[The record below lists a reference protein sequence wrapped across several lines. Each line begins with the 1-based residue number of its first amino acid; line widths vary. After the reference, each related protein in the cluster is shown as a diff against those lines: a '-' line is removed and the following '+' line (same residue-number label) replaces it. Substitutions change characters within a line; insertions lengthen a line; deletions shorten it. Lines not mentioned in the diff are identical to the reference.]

1 MCNQSRYFHRVR
13 NVCYDIIDVV
23 KKECDAM
30 FLGVPIWKI
39 IVDAYFVWVLVVF
52 LVKFLLSNKRMLSIA
67 SSFLLVY
74 ILALIANYFDL
85 LISSK
90 VLAYLAEWLP
100 ILMIVI
106 MAPDIRRSL
115 EFVWKADSRNENVVM
130 GSERTKQAIVDA
142 AMYLSN
148 QQIGALMT
156 IEKHNTLDQYA
167 ERAIMMNSE
176 VSKEVLINIFTPN
189 TPLHDG
195 AVIIR
200 GDTIL
205 CAAAYFVLSDN
216 QNFEKTTGSRHRAG
230 LGISEITDSLTIIV
244 SEETG
249 SVSIAVEGIMLK
261 INDRDKLM
269 EYINM
274 FMK

>member
-1 MCNQSRYFHRVR
+1 MIF
-13 NVCYDIIDVV
+13 
-23 KKECDAM
+23 
-30 FLGVPIWKI
+30 GVPIWKV

-67 SSFLLVY
+67 SSFVLIYV
-74 ILALIANYFDL
+74 LALIANYFDL
-85 LISSK
+85 LISSR
-90 VLAYLAEWLP
+90 VLSYLTEWLP
-100 ILMIVI
+100 ILIIVI

-142 AMYLSN
+142 AMYLSS

-205 CAAAYFVLSDN
+205 CAGAYFVLSDN
-216 QNFEKTTGSRHRAG
+216 TNFEKTTGSRHRAG

>member
-1 MCNQSRYFHRVR
+1 MI
-13 NVCYDIIDVV
+13 YDIIRIV
-23 KKECDAM
+23 KKGALM
-30 FLGVPIWKI
+30 GMLFGIPIWKMIVDLYILWI
-39 IVDAYFVWVLVVF
+39 IVFF

-67 SSFLLVY
+67 MSFLFIY
-74 ILALIANYFDL
+74 ILSYIANYFEF
-85 LISSK
+85 LITAPILS
-90 VLAYLAEWLP
+90 YMAEWMP
-100 ILMIVI
+100 ILLIVI

-115 EFVWKADSRNENVVM
+115 EIVWKSDARTDNIVM
-130 GSERTKQAIVDA
+130 GSEKTKQAIVDA
-142 AMYLSN
+142 AMFLSS

-167 ERAIMMNSE
+167 ERAIVMNSE

-200 GDTIL
+200 GDQIL
-205 CAAAYFVLSDN
+205 CAGAYFVLSDN
-216 QNFEKTTGSRHRAG
+216 QNFDKTMGSRHRAG

-261 INDRDKLM
+261 LNDRDKLM

>member
-1 MCNQSRYFHRVR
+1 MLFN
-13 NVCYDIIDVV
+13 
-23 KKECDAM
+23 E
-30 FLGVPIWKI
+30 PIWKVL
-39 IVDAYFVWVLVVF
+39 VDAYIVWVLVFF
-52 LVKFLLSNKRMLSIA
+52 LVKFLVSNKRMLSIA
-67 SSFLLVY
+67 ISFLFVY
-74 ILALIANYFDL
+74 VLAYVANQVDL
-85 LISSK
+85 LISTP
-90 VLAYLAEWLP
+90 VLIYLAEWMP
-100 ILMIVI
+100 ILMIII

-115 EFVWKADSRNENVVM
+115 EIVWKGDSRSEVVVM
-130 GSERTKQAIVDA
+130 GSQRTKEAIVDA
-142 AMYLSN
+142 AMYLST
-148 QQIGALMT
+148 QKIGALMT

-200 GDTIL
+200 GDLIL
-205 CAAAYFVLSDN
+205 CAGAYFVLSDN
-216 QNFEKTTGSRHRAG
+216 QNFDKTMGSRHRAG
-230 LGISEITDSLTIIV
+230 LGISEITDSLTVIV

-249 SVSIAVEGIMLK
+249 NVSISVEGIMLK

>member
-1 MCNQSRYFHRVR
+1 MLFG
-13 NVCYDIIDVV
+13 I
-23 KKECDAM
+23 
-30 FLGVPIWKI
+30 PIWKI

-67 SSFLLVY
+67 SSFILVY
-74 ILALIANYFDL
+74 VLALIANYFDL
-85 LISSK
+85 LISAK

-142 AMYLSN
+142 AMYLSS
-148 QQIGALMT
+148 QSIGALMT

-200 GDTIL
+200 GDSIL
-205 CAAAYFVLSDN
+205 CAGAYFVLSDN

-249 SVSIAVEGIMLK
+249 NVSIAVEGIMLK

>member
-1 MCNQSRYFHRVR
+1 MIF
-13 NVCYDIIDVV
+13 
-23 KKECDAM
+23 
-30 FLGVPIWKI
+30 GVPIWKV

-67 SSFLLVY
+67 SSFVLIY

-85 LISSK
+85 LISSRI
-90 VLAYLAEWLP
+90 LSYLTEWLP
-100 ILMIVI
+100 ILIIVI

-142 AMYLSN
+142 AMYLSS

-205 CAAAYFVLSDN
+205 CAGAYFVLSDN
-216 QNFEKTTGSRHRAG
+216 TNFEKTTGSRHRAG

>member
-1 MCNQSRYFHRVR
+1 MIYN
-13 NVCYDIIDVV
+13 I
-23 KKECDAM
+23 
-30 FLGVPIWKI
+30 PIWKF
-39 IVDAYFVWVLVVF
+39 IVDLYIVWVLVFF

-67 SSFLLVY
+67 TSFLFVY
-74 ILALIANYFDL
+74 LLSYVANLFEFP
-85 LISSK
+85 ITS
-90 VLAYLAEWLP
+90 P
-100 ILMIVI
+100 ILTYVVEWMPILIIVI

-115 EFVWKADSRNENVVM
+115 EMVWKADTRNELVVM
-130 GSERTKQAIVDA
+130 GSEKTKQAIVDA
-142 AMYLSN
+142 AMYLSS

-167 ERAIMMNSE
+167 ERAITMNSE
-176 VSKEVLINIFTPN
+176 VSKEILINIFTPN

-200 GDTIL
+200 GDSIL
-205 CAAAYFVLSDN
+205 CAGAYFVLSDN
-216 QNFEKTTGSRHRAG
+216 QNFDKTMGSRHRAG